1 MREHFRCGKDAAT
14 MTFNKASVTSENMIS
29 LQTGY
34 PSKAERVREDME
46 VRRLENMTTVKIE
59 NSLMC

>member
-1 MREHFRCGKDAAT
+1 